1 MSPNKRKAPAWRRT
15 QRTQT
20 RNSTVGQPG
29 APLKLSPPLL
39 LNTLDDV
46 LKHVSLAARTAVAVP
61 SSIERSQLRPPS
73 LITDAPLKLWLKQ
86 LDSETLEVLYNKS
99 VVACTKAKLLGQ
111 RNETAYRTNRIREI
125 THRELEYRRTQRWA
139 RKRTNQELSD
149 YIARFPKAAG
159 KLAANLLRDDH
170 GVPQTNNLKLDVAA
184 HILKRRHQG
193 RETYSPNGNDS
204 V

>member
-1 MSPNKRKAPAWRRT
+1 MSRNSRRNKRRWGSQWPKT
-15 QRTQT
+15 QPNMTT
-20 RNSTVGQPG
+20 GAGLPG

-46 LKHVSLAARTAVAVP
+46 LKHVSLVARTAVAVP

-111 RNETAYRTNRIREI
+111 RNEAAYHANRIREI
-125 THRELEYRRTQRWA
+125 AHRELEYRRTQPTPA
-139 RKRTNQELSD
+139 QNTALGTQADQPRTERLHRSV
-149 YIARFPKAAG
+149 PKG
-159 KLAANLLRDDH
+159 RR
-170 GVPQTNNLKLDVAA
+170 QTCSQPVE
-184 HILKRRHQG
+184 G
-193 RETYSPNGNDS
+193 
-204 V
+204 